1 MILNPSIFEFLNK
14 LKVNNNRPWFKE
26 NKSIFDRHNKEVKNY
41 FEAVFQTNKNFFNW
55 ESFKVFRIY
64 KDVRFS
70 KDKLPY
76 KTHFAVAFHRT
87 KPKYRGGFYVHIQP
101 GNSFIASGFWN
112 PNKED
117 LYRIRKEIEADGD
130 YFRKVIENTN
140 IIKKWGP
147 INGNSLKVC
156 PKGFDKNHPS
166 IDLLRFKQFI
176 YLKNFEDEKVFKKE
190 FYGEIADY
198 FKLLM
203 PFNDYFSDV
212 LTTNLDGQ
220 SIL

>member
-1 MILNPSIFEFLNK
+1 MLSSKAWKLSHEEK
-14 LKVNNNRPWFKE
+14 LKIRNQELIIKVGVIDHRRIKLWEDNPRMGEFIDNHKGVVDEEELE
-26 NKSIFDRHNKEVKNY
+26 NMLIE
-41 FEAVFQTNKNFFNW
+41 E
-55 ESFKVFRIY
+55 E
-64 KDVRFS
+64 DVTT
-70 KDKLPY
+70 L
-76 KTHFAVAFHRT
+76 A
-87 KPKYRGGFYVHIQP
+87 
-101 GNSFIASGFWN
+101 
-112 PNKED
+112 
-117 LYRIRKEIEADGD
+117 KEIEADGD
-130 YFRKVIENTN
+130 YFRKVIENTD
-140 IIKKWGP
+140 IIEKWGP

-176 YLKNFEDEKVFKKE
+176 YVKNFEDKKVFKKE

-203 PFNDYFSDV
+203 PFHDYFSDV

>member
-1 MILNPSIFEFLNK
+1 MTLEPSIFEFLNQ
-14 LKVNNNRPWFKE
+14 LKDNNNRPWFKE
-26 NKSIFDRHNKEVKNY
+26 NKLTFDKHNLNVKNY
-41 FEAVFQTNKNFFNW
+41 FESFFQNNKAFFNW

-76 KTHFAVAFHRT
+76 KTHFAVAFYRA
-87 KPKYRGGFYVHIQP
+87 KPVYRGGFYIHIQP
-101 GNSFIASGFWN
+101 EKSFIASGFWN

-117 LYRIRKEIEADGD
+117 LFRIRKEIEVDGD
-130 YFRKVIENTN
+130 YFRNIIENKN
-140 IIKKWGP
+140 IIDSWGP
-147 INGNSLKVC
+147 INGDSLKVC

-176 YLKNFEDEKVFKKE
+176 YVKNFEDKRVFSNEFDIEIKKH
-190 FYGEIADY
+190 

-203 PFNDYFSDV
+203 PFHNYFSDI

-220 SIL
+220 SVL

>member
-1 MILNPSIFEFLNK
+1 MILNPSIFEFLNH
-14 LKVNNNRPWFKE
+14 LKINNNRPWFKE
-26 NKSIFDRHNKEVKNY
+26 NKSIFDRYNKEVKNY
-41 FEAVFQTNKNFFNW
+41 FESVFQTNKNFFNW

-130 YFRKVIENTN
+130 YFRKVIENKN
-140 IIKKWGP
+140 IIEKWGP

-156 PKGFDKNHPS
+156 PKGFNKNHNP
-166 IDLLRFKQFI
+166 RC
-176 YLKNFEDEKVFKKE
+176 
-190 FYGEIADY
+190 
-198 FKLLM
+198 
-203 PFNDYFSDV
+203 
-212 LTTNLDGQ
+212 
-220 SIL
+220 

>member
-41 FEAVFQTNKNFFNW
+41 FEAFFQTNKNFFNW

-117 LYRIRKEIEADGD
+117 LYRIR
-130 YFRKVIENTN
+130 
-140 IIKKWGP
+140 
-147 INGNSLKVC
+147 
-156 PKGFDKNHPS
+156 
-166 IDLLRFKQFI
+166 
-176 YLKNFEDEKVFKKE
+176 
-190 FYGEIADY
+190 
-198 FKLLM
+198 
-203 PFNDYFSDV
+203 
-212 LTTNLDGQ
+212 
-220 SIL
+220 

>member
-1 MILNPSIFEFLNK
+1 M
-14 LKVNNNRPWFKE
+14 
-26 NKSIFDRHNKEVKNY
+26 
-41 FEAVFQTNKNFFNW
+41 
-55 ESFKVFRIY
+55 
-64 KDVRFS
+64 RFS

-130 YFRKVIENTN
+130 YFRKVIENTD
-140 IIKKWGP
+140 IIEKWGP

-176 YLKNFEDEKVFKKE
+176 YVKNFEDKKVFKKE

-203 PFNDYFSDV
+203 PFHDYFSDV